1 MSLLRLLTAG
11 KSLIGGSQTVT
22 RYRAAHQGMLPKFGG
37 KKNPFRATARADGR
51 PGIPEPAPV
60 HAATASDL
68 TPAEERQARRLDTAP
83 PGAPAPAWPTLPESA
98 GKTSAPQ
105 SPRPVGR
112 VGQSG
117 VTWMQQ
123 CWADMKLLFVLK
135 SWLPWR
141 RSSPKP
147 VPQRF
152 AKPLVQTELS
162 LDSIKVVRND
172 LSDSDIEVVPARP
185 LVVAGPGEILEPGS
199 KPDMQLPALNREPA
213 GTAWTRVSARLFGAG
228 KF

>member
-11 KSLIGGSQTVT
+11 KSLIGGSQPVT

-51 PGIPEPAPV
+51 TEIPEPTPV
-60 HAATASDL
+60 HAAAAADL
-68 TPAEERQARRLDTAP
+68 TPAEERQAGRLDTAP
-83 PGAPAPAWPTLPESA
+83 PIPAAPALPESA
-98 GKTSAPQ
+98 GKTSAPP

-123 CWADMKLLFVLK
+123 CWADMKSLFVLK
-135 SWLPWR
+135 SWLPR
-141 RSSPKP
+141 RRPSVKP

-152 AKPLVQTELS
+152 AKPWVQAEMS
-162 LDSIKVVRND
+162 LDSIRVVRND

-185 LVVAGPGEILEPGS
+185 LVVAGPREILEPGS
-199 KPDMQLPALNREPA
+199 KPDMQVPALNREPA